1 MNVRDIK
8 GIGEKTEKLFNKLSI
23 YTDRDLIEYYPRNYD
38 WFTPPV
44 TLNMIDSTNG
54 IPAVEGV
61 IVSNPVNLKIRNLN
75 ILSVN
80 IKDNNGEILKL
91 TWFNMPYLKNSLKIG
106 YKYIFRGQ
114 IKRDK

>member
-91 TWFNMPYLKNSLKIG
+91 TWFNMPYLKNSK
-106 YKYIFRGQ
+106 
-114 IKRDK
+114 KR